1 MEDSILQ
8 SIKKLLGISKE
19 DTSFDTDIII
29 DINSEFMT
37 LNQLGIG
44 PKDGF
49 FIENGDATWDKYIPD
64 KIIAEPIK
72 TYVYIKV
79 KIVFDPPASPTVLE
93 ALQSTADEKEWRI
106 ARWAEDHPIK

>member
-49 FIENGDATWDKYIPD
+49 
-64 KIIAEPIK
+64 
-72 TYVYIKV
+72 V
-79 KIVFDPPASPTVLE
+79 S
-93 ALQSTADEKEWRI
+93 
-106 ARWAEDHPIK
+106 